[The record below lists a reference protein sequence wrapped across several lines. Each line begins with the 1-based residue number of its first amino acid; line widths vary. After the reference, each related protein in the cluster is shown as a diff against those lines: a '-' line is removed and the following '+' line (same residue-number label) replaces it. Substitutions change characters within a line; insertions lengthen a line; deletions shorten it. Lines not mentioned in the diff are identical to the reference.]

1 MDRGALWA
9 TVLGV
14 AELST
19 TEQLTFAVTKGKVK
33 VKVARSCLTLYDP
46 IQSSEF
52 SRPQKEISLY
62 FSGGPIPLQTVQD

>member
-14 AELST
+14 AELGT